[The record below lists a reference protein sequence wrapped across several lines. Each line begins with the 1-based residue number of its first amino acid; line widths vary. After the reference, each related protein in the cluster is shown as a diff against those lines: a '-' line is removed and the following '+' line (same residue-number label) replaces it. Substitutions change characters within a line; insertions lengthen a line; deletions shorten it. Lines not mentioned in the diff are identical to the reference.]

1 IDDSRIRVV
10 AIPNSAA
17 VRKLRVDFS
26 LGQGEAEAI
35 ALALRERALLAI
47 DDKSGISACKFLGV
61 AFTTAIALLLRSR
74 EKGLL
79 SSEDAFLRLKQLARF
94 GRYKDAIMEDA
105 RRKLEE
111 SDE

>member
-1 IDDSRIRVV
+1 M
-10 AIPNSAA
+10 
-17 VRKLRVDFS
+17 
-26 LGQGEAEAI
+26 
-35 ALALRERALLAI
+35 AI